1 MYIPVY
7 DLYIFFNSR
16 RIVRR
21 LQFYSYVYSSNRLRF
36 NAIAPIPLN
45 FYVIFYDCWNEANRR
60 HTENSSGYKTVY
72 RYQRSKKKKKKI
84 LSFTEMIAIF
94 NVFLTVLK
102 YRLNEDVRRVSL
114 SPIVLLSSPVCCS
127 YPGVSLSLVFLGFLL
142 LLLWLLSVARLGV
155 WGTIAFFLVSSKL

>member
-72 RYQRSKKKKKKI
+72 RYQRSKKKKKKNII
-84 LSFTEMIAIF
+84 LYWNDCDFQCFSYCPKISVKRRRSTCFLVAHSSFKLPRML
-94 NVFLTVLK
+94 FLSRCLA
-102 YRLNEDVRRVSL
+102 
-114 SPIVLLSSPVCCS
+114 LSSFPWFFTSIIVATIC
-127 YPGVSLSLVFLGFLL
+127 GAFR
-142 LLLWLLSVARLGV
+142 SVGDNR
-155 WGTIAFFLVSSKL
+155 IFFG